1 MRGFISAAPSTLSCK
16 VSFCIPTIS
25 HFPRENDKNTIIYY
39 ITFFLLLHFLID
51 STSEFWIRVRLFLLW
66 QRKTHNLYRD
76 GILKCLHQSRMLTLT
91 SVAMKRK
98 YAEMLIAVPYFNL
111 RFDGCVDFILQC
123 QNVKS
128 RLCLNNGWIFGPSLY
143 FMRQPI

>member
-1 MRGFISAAPSTLSCK
+1 
-16 VSFCIPTIS
+16 
-25 HFPRENDKNTIIYY
+25 
-39 ITFFLLLHFLID
+39 
-51 STSEFWIRVRLFLLW
+51 
-66 QRKTHNLYRD
+66 
-76 GILKCLHQSRMLTLT
+76 MLTLT

-128 RLCLNNGWIFGPSLY
+128 RLCLNNGWIFGASLY
-143 FMRQPI
+143 FMRRLI